1 MQKHEDE
8 IGKERDGDSKNEGLM
23 DRWIDQILARNN
35 LERKCKNLEGKI
47 LRKAKKKQ
55 IEREN
60 LQRKQEFRNKNLEKK
75 NNFKSIKRKHRKE
88 RSRNL
93 EKYI

>member
-8 IGKERDGDSKNEGLM
+8 IGKERDGDSNNEGLM

-47 LRKAKKKQ
+47 FRKAKKKQ

-60 LQRKQEFRNKNLEKK
+60 LQRKQEFRKKNLEKK
-75 NNFKSIKRKHRKE
+75 K
-88 RSRNL
+88 
-93 EKYI
+93 